1 MGRVMGRD
9 PVLSKGLV
17 LVVEDEPLVRMFAV
31 AFVEDAGFGVLEA
44 ADANQAVAILET
56 RTDIRVVFTD
66 IDMPGSIDGMKLA
79 RAVRDRWPPI
89 EIIIVSGQKR
99 PLDSDLPARAV
110 FFAKPYDVD
119 AVTVE
124 LDRMAASF

>member
-1 MGRVMGRD
+1 MGRD
-9 PVLSKGLV
+9 PLRSKGLV

-31 AFVEDAGFGVLEA
+31 AFVEDAGFDVVEA
-44 ADANQAVAILET
+44 ADANQAVAILEA
-56 RTDIRVVFTD
+56 RTDIRIVFTD

-89 EIIIVSGQKR
+89 EIIIVSGQRR
-99 PLDSDLPARAV
+99 PVDSELPARAV

-119 AVTVE
+119 AVTTE

>member
-1 MGRVMGRD
+1 MGRD
-9 PVLSKGLV
+9 PIRSKGLV

-31 AFVEDAGFGVLEA
+31 AFVEDAGFDVLEA

-56 RTDIRVVFTD
+56 RTDIRIVFTD

-89 EIIIVSGQKR
+89 EIIIVSGQRR
-99 PLDSDLPARAV
+99 PVGSELPTRAV
-110 FFAKPYDVD
+110 FFPKPYDVD
-119 AVTVE
+119 AVTAE